1 MSTSADGSV
10 ITTIGP
16 PWLPLIAPPMELFS
30 LDPTWASLCTGFI
43 EDPLDGLSIL
53 LFDPPIALTLGA
65 GLVPFITSTS
75 LPAPNNAHPTTVPE
89 KQTASSTPVAKPANS
104 PTGLVDPPVRTADPP
119 ARTADPPTKT
129 VDPPLRTID
138 PPTKTVDPPLRTI
151 DPPSRT
157 ADAGRDPMGPPSKA
171 GNPATLANQGDPP
184 PPGNV
189 NPASD
194 PVDPPSGQDNPVPR
208 KSDITQTASTDLN
221 APSWSTPRHGDGL
234 RSPTPELG
242 ALIYYAF
249 EKSGPET
256 VEAANQKW
264 ILTSDAQDISIG
276 TDQILSIDPS
286 EVNFQ
291 GKVYSIG
298 GSGITLSN
306 SAYTVVVQEKPKTH
320 TGSIDQSLGDA
331 LPPPTAPI
339 TSTIAA
345 VGTITPNPKGL
356 IFNSATISPGGS
368 AHTFEDGTKTM
379 MISLD
384 PSGNLIVASSTI
396 PLTPT
401 NGPAIQEDKSSHH
414 YDTVDGMRTTTRPG
428 AAAGVTIGGS
438 VITSLLENGTS
449 TLDVVGSGSLVIM
462 PTGDRNASGGVVVF
476 ESRTQGR
483 GLELSFLLLL
493 FGVGGALIV
502 VLTI

>member
-1 MSTSADGSV
+1 
-10 ITTIGP
+10 
-16 PWLPLIAPPMELFS
+16 MELFS
-30 LDPTWASLCTGFI
+30 LDPIWASLCTGFV
-43 EDPLDGLSIL
+43 EDRLDGPSIL

-65 GLVPFITSTS
+65 GLVSFITPTS

-89 KQTASSTPVAKPANS
+89 KKTASSTPAAKPANS
-104 PTGLVDPPVRTADPP
+104 PTGSVDPPVRTADPP

-138 PPTKTVDPPLRTI
+138 PP
-151 DPPSRT
+151 SRT
-157 ADAGRDPMGPPSKA
+157 ADAGRDPMAPPSKA
-171 GNPATLANQGDPP
+171 GDPATLANQGDPP

-194 PVDPPSGQDNPVPR
+194 PVDPPSGQDSPVAR

-221 APSWSTPRHGDGL
+221 APSWSTLRHGDGL

-286 EVNFQ
+286 EVKFQ

-306 SAYTVVVQEKPKTH
+306 SAHTVVPEKSKIH
-320 TGSIDQSLGDA
+320 TGSVDQSLGDA

-339 TSTIAA
+339 TLTIAA
-345 VGTITPNPKGL
+345 VGTIIPNPKGL
-356 IFNSATISPGGS
+356 ILNSATISPGGS
-368 AHTFEDGTKTM
+368 AHTFDDGTKM
-379 MISLD
+379 IMISVD

-396 PLTPT
+396 PLLASHTRLITSLLTPT
-401 NGPAIQEDKSSHH
+401 NGLTIKEDESSHH
-414 YDTVDGMRTTTRPG
+414 YDIVDGVRTTTRLG
-428 AAAGVTIGGS
+428 AASGVTIDGS

-449 TLDVVGSGSLVIM
+449 TLDVVGTGSLVIM
-462 PTGDRNASGGVVVF
+462 PTGVRNASGGVVIF
-476 ESRTQGR
+476 ESSTQGR
-483 GLELSFLLLL
+483 GLGLSCLHLLS
-493 FGVGGALIV
+493 GVGGALIA
-502 VLTI
+502 LTI